1 MSLESG
7 VKGKTPVLENIVKK
21 CQRLLQVTHEGMN
34 IVMIPVLSNFSFPL
48 SCSSNPLDLFLGCL
62 SPEFSVT
69 LTLSLISFGFS

>member
-48 SCSSNPLDLFLGCL
+48 SCSSNPSSIFRLPVAWILRHVDT
-62 SPEFSVT
+62 FSH
-69 LTLSLISFGFS
+69 